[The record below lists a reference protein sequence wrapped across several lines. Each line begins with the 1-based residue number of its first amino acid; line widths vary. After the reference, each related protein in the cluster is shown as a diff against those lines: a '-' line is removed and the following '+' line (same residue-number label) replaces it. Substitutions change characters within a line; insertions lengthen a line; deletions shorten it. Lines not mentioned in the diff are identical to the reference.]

1 MVQVLLALHV
11 LKDNMLKN
19 QDLKSVNHVHL
30 VKSNRMLDKIQK
42 LRHVLYVQLVNI
54 SKHCF
59 MQRECIAA
67 VHVFLVSS
75 TMNLGVIFVKHAN
88 REKLQQTTVHP
99 LVLTV
104 KQVLGRHLQQ
114 RHVDLVPWV
123 ER

>member
-1 MVQVLLALHV
+1 MPIQTALNVEQDYLVQVLLALHV

-19 QDLKSVNHVHL
+19 QDLKSANHVHL
-30 VKSNRMLDKIQK
+30 VKSNRMLDRIQK

-59 MQRECIAA
+59 MQRERIAA

-75 TMNLGVIFVKHAN
+75 TMNLGAIFVKHAN
-88 REKLQQTTVHP
+88 GEKLRQMKVHL

-104 KQVLGRHLQQ
+104 I
-114 RHVDLVPWV
+114 
-123 ER
+123 